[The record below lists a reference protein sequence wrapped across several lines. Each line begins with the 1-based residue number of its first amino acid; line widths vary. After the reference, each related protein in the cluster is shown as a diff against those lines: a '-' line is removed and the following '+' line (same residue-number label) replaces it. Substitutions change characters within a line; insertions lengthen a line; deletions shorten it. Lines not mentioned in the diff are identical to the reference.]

1 MGSKDI
7 ERQKPNVFRMK
18 LLGATIIPVESG
30 SKSLKDAMNEAL
42 RDWIKNVRD
51 TFYIIGSTAGPHPYP
66 KMVRDFQ
73 SVIGKEAREQILK
86 VEKKLP
92 DYLIA
97 CVGGGSNA
105 MGLFYPFEFFCTIYI
120 NLIIEALMF
129 LKHTCHQTHQIF
141 QQC

>member
-1 MGSKDI
+1 M
-7 ERQKPNVFRMK
+7 
-18 LLGATIIPVESG
+18 GATIIPVESG

-42 RDWIKNVRD
+42 RDWIKNVRN

-73 SVIGKEAREQILK
+73 SVLEEAREQILK

-97 CVGGGSNA
+97 CVGAGSNA
-105 MGLFYPFEFFCTIYI
+105 MVILS
-120 NLIIEALMF
+120 
-129 LKHTCHQTHQIF
+129 IF
-141 QQC
+141 K